1 MFPVPPAPPVR
12 LSFPLPPLLP
22 KGPEEPEGPAEEEPE
37 EIRPEQPEPVEK
49 EAEPKKSA
57 FDVLVEKESEKLD
70 EGLLEEER
78 LQKEAEELLASLGI
92 KL

>member
-1 MFPVPPAPPVR
+1 ME
-12 LSFPLPPLLP
+12 
-22 KGPEEPEGPAEEEPE
+22 EEPIEEPE
-37 EIRPEQPEPVEK
+37 EIRPKQPEPEPEEK
-49 EAEPKKSA
+49 KAEPKKSA

>member
-1 MFPVPPAPPVR
+1 ME
-12 LSFPLPPLLP
+12 
-22 KGPEEPEGPAEEEPE
+22 EEPIEEPE